1 MRKTIHA
8 DEAAEKRS
16 ADVVTPGAPPD
27 AGPGVPFIGGLLRLA
42 RLRSRVAGKEAGEVV
57 PPRRRAD
64 QDLDAA
70 RSSMDAGLTRG
81 ASLLFGEFGSRR

>member
-1 MRKTIHA
+1 MRKTIQA

-16 ADVVTPGAPPD
+16 ADVVTPPD

-57 PPRRRAD
+57 PPRRID
-64 QDLDAA
+64 QGYDAA
-70 RSSMDAGLTRG
+70 RSSMEAGLTRG